1 MYLLSLFSI
10 SVLFYFSQ
18 FPIWNLLF
26 LFLSIF
32 FLSLIPL
39 NLNLHSSIFFSSHL
53 VTHHLKYHHKLRFV
67 FPPLSLFLSW
77 YSACLRLS
85 VYPNRLSVVLQ
96 AFHHFI
102 SPLNLLSSIIC
113 ILKLYFN
120 YIYVFTLQIKYLYII
135 SKYYRVGNTSF
146 KIFVHT
152 N

>member
-1 MYLLSLFSI
+1 MKPT
-10 SVLFYFSQ
+10 
-18 FPIWNLLF
+18 FPHLPPC
-26 LFLSIF
+26 LSIF

-77 YSACLRLS
+77 YSACLPLS

-96 AFHHFI
+96 AFHRFI

-135 SKYYRVGNTSF
+135 RKYYLINKLNTKLLKF
-146 KIFVHT
+146 PFLFYPINKF
-152 N
+152 